1 MILDPQEMVEAERH
15 LIEGGVNPE
24 SLMDEA
30 GLGIAN
36 AVSQF
41 FPQPGTLFVF
51 VGHGHNGGDALV
63 AARHLKAR
71 GWITEL
77 KFATSINNLKPLT
90 SKKLHEFEK
99 EPARPNRLYDSG
111 QKLPLISIDGLL
123 GIGASG
129 DLRPGYLEL
138 AVEINSLRDNYHAVT
153 FSLDIPSGLDGKS
166 GNAYKGAV
174 VADFTLTIAYPKT
187 GLLRDHSINYVGRLV
202 LIKLP
207 NIYPLP
213 GQGDHDAFL
222 INSFSL
228 GGFLNKSLHDT
239 HKGINGHVGI
249 IGGNKGMIG
258 ASVLSGIAALKGGAG
273 LVTIIAREDM
283 YSLIASISPPEIM
296 IVPVKSYKEVNEMP
310 LDTIAIGPGLGK
322 GEWDSEVLELLTSE
336 IRPLIIDAD
345 ALNLIARNNPSE
357 LQNAPGPRLL
367 TPHPGE
373 MKRLDPEGNGTRR
386 ERAESFAKK
395 TSSTV
400 LLKGARTIIASDSAT
415 QPSAYNSTGNPGM
428 SSAGVGDTLTGL
440 CAALVTRG
448 LKVFDAACL
457 SSWIN
462 GRAAEIAIFDGNE
475 SIQSLTASDLP
486 KQYGKCFN
494 DLEKSAF

>member
-1 MILDPQEMVEAERH
+1 MILDPQEMIEAEGH
-15 LIEGGVNPE
+15 LIGGGVNPE
-24 SLMDEA
+24 DLMDEA

-36 AVSQF
+36 AISQF
-41 FPQPGTLFVF
+41 FRKPGTLVVF

-71 GWITEL
+71 GWMTEL
-77 KFATSINNLKPLT
+77 KFATSINQLKSLT

-99 EPARPNRLYDSG
+99 QPASSNKLHDSG
-111 QKLPLISIDGLL
+111 QKLPLIIIDGLL

-129 DLRPGYLEL
+129 SLRTGYLE
-138 AVEINSLRDNYHAVT
+138 AAIEINSLRDNFNAVT
-153 FSLDIPSGLDGKS
+153 FSLDIPSGLDGVS
-166 GNAYKGAV
+166 GKAYEGAV
-174 VADFTLTIAYPKT
+174 QADFTLTIAHPKT
-187 GLLRDHSINYVGRLV
+187 GLLRDDAINHVGRLA
-202 LIKLP
+202 LINLP
-207 NIYPLP
+207 NLYPLP
-213 GQGDHDAFL
+213 GQGDHKAFL
-222 INSFSL
+222 VNPFTLDGIM
-228 GGFLNKSLHDT
+228 NKTAHDT
-239 HKGINGHVGI
+239 HKGINGHIGI
-249 IGGNKGMIG
+249 IGGNVGMVG

-273 LVTIIAREDM
+273 LVTIIAREDT
-283 YSLIASISPPEIM
+283 YPLIASMAPPEIM
-296 IVPVKSYKEVNEMP
+296 VVPVKSYIEVTEMSF
-310 LDTIAIGPGLGK
+310 DVIAIGPGLGK
-322 GEWDSEVLELLTSE
+322 GEWDNEVLELLVSD

-345 ALNLIARNNPSE
+345 ALNLLARNNPLE
-357 LQNAPGPRLL
+357 LQNAPGTRLL

-400 LLKGARTIIASDSAT
+400 LLKGARTIIASNSST

-440 CAALVTRG
+440 CAALVGRG
-448 LKVFDAACL
+448 INIFDAACL
-457 SSWIN
+457 GSWIN
-462 GRAAEIAIFDGNE
+462 GRAAEIAIFNGKE

-486 KQYGKCFN
+486 KQYGKCFD